1 MLKALAWRVLVKPDP
16 IEEKT
21 STGIVLALDEKLE
34 KGARMTGVVM
44 DIGPDV
50 FPNSSVMYGGLRVG
64 DRIYFAKYAGKVVVD
79 RDTKEEY
86 IVLNDEDCV
95 VQEAYD

>member
-1 MLKALAWRVLVKPDP
+1 MLKAIAWRVIVKPDP
-16 IEEKT
+16 IEEK
-21 STGIVLALDEKLE
+21 SEGGIVLALDEKLE
-34 KGARMTGVVM
+34 KGARMTGIIV

-50 FPNSSVMYGGLRVG
+50 YPNSHLADGGMRVG

-79 RDTKEEY
+79 RQTKEEY

-95 VQEAYD
+95 VQETYD

>member
-1 MLKALAWRVLVKPDP
+1 MRRHKMLKAIAWRVLIKPDP

-34 KGARMTGVVM
+34 KGARMTGVVV

-50 FPNSSVMYGGLRVG
+50 FPKSSVMYGGLRVG

-86 IVLNDEDCV
+86 IVLNDERS
-95 VQEAYD
+95 

>member
-1 MLKALAWRVLVKPDP
+1 MLKAIAWRVIVKPDP

-34 KGARMTGVVM
+34 KGARMSGIVV

-50 FPNSSVMYGGLRVG
+50 FAKSNQYLGGMKLG

-79 RDTKEEY
+79 RHTKEEF

-95 VQEAYD
+95 VYELEA

>member
-1 MLKALAWRVLVKPDP
+1 MLKAIAWRVLVKPDP

-21 STGIVLALDEKLE
+21 SGGIVLALDEKLE
-34 KGARMTGVVM
+34 KGARMTGVIV
-44 DIGPDV
+44 DIGDDV
-50 FPNSSVMYGGLRVG
+50 FPNSLTEFAGLKVG

-79 RDTKEEY
+79 KNTKEEY

-95 VQEAYD
+95 VKEE